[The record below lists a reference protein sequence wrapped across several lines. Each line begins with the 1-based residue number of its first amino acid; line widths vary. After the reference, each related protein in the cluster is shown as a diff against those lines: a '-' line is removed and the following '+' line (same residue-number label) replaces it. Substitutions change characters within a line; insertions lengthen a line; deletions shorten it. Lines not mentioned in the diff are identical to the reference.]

1 MAEAPKIEIVDFVK
15 GSDPYHVVEIEQDG
29 IQRRVKVRV
38 DEGAWLGLGYF
49 ASDAES
55 SIRRIVFRFVE
66 LHASDGSL
74 KDEAFVSGDEA
85 KEIHWGR

>member
-1 MAEAPKIEIVDFVK
+1 MAEAPKIEVVAFE
-15 GSDPYHVVEIEQDG
+15 GGPDPRHVVEVEHDG
-29 IQRRVKVRV
+29 AKRRITVRV

-55 SIRRIVFRFVE
+55 SIRHIVLRFLE
-66 LHASDGSL
+66 LHALDGSL
-74 KDEAFVSGDEA
+74 KDDVFITGDEA

>member
-15 GSDPYHVVEIEQDG
+15 EPGPCHVVEIEHG
-29 IQRRVKVRV
+29 GVKRRVTVQV
-38 DEGAWLGLGYF
+38 DDGAWLGLGYF
-49 ASDAES
+49 ASDAETP
-55 SIRRIVFRFVE
+55 IRNIVLRFVE

-74 KDEAFVSGDEA
+74 KDKVFISCDEA